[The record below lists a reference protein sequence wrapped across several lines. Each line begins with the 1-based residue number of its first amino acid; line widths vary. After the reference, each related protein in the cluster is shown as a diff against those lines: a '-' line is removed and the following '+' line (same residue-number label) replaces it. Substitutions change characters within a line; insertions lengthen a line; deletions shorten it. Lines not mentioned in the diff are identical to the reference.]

1 MTDCGKIIGSI
12 QELGNTYSSSSPVSS
27 SYGIVKFVSYYP
39 WSNCCSNCIY
49 SSFLSGSFQLI
60 LHVPNQIPKGSS
72 EQICQHLAC
81 EFYDFVSIVIFI
93 VWRKPSKF

>member
-1 MTDCGKIIGSI
+1 MTNGRKIVGSI

-27 SYGIVKFVSYYP
+27 SYGIVEFVSHYSRP
-39 WSNCCSNCIY
+39 NCCGNCIY

-60 LHVPNQIPKGSS
+60 LHVSNQIPKGSS
-72 EQICQHLAC
+72 KQICQHLAC
-81 EFYDFVSIVIFI
+81 EFYDFVSIMIFI